1 MGNLTEDM
9 TRLRTEVDALRGAR
23 GALMNDLKRGARDL
37 TTAVEAMR
45 ADFACS
51 HAAMAK
57 QSHGERGNFV
67 SGVIN
72 EVNSLLGTFSR
83 DRDDMASKGRH
94 DRGVF
99 LSDLRTQVMGLCKET
114 ADDLVEARRAWRG
127 AGPGKSPPVSMKEDR
142 GIVKPIPPLME
153 AALKKT
159 VAAPEF
165 KMKKSPA
172 AFVEPLKKK
181 EEKKRGLASETRV
194 VNRSQVKAPPS
205 VGASGPSFQKRQEKG
220 RPDEKPAET
229 MTKAKRDRRQ

>member
-1 MGNLTEDM
+1 MGNLTDDM
-9 TRLRTEVDALRGAR
+9 TRLRGEIEALRGAR
-23 GALMNDLKRGARDL
+23 GALISGLTRGAKDL
-37 TTAVEAMR
+37 TTAVAAMR
-45 ADFACS
+45 ADFTCT
-51 HAAMAK
+51 HAAMANK
-57 QSHGERGNFV
+57 SRGERETFV
-67 SGVIN
+67 ASVIN
-72 EVNSLLGTFSR
+72 EVNSLLGAFSR
-83 DRDDMASKGRH
+83 DRNDMARKGRH

-99 LSDLRTQVMGLCKET
+99 LSDLRTHVMGMCKET